1 MQLIMQLFAP
11 KNMKKLHSKV
21 AHNQPKYF
29 FNIANRPKKSSNLN
43 FCSIKIARRLTYVI
57 CIMTLIKTKTF
68 LFCLKDAESIQ
79 QHSVV
84 RISCAWF
91 YLFIICLSDLSST
104 GFEIDQTSRSDIGPL
119 HVLWQVS
126 FGCWVTWSISS
137 WQKYYKSVFFP
148 KDEWLIAELLFL
160 SLYNWGLN
168 FL

>member
-1 MQLIMQLFAP
+1 
-11 KNMKKLHSKV
+11 
-21 AHNQPKYF
+21 
-29 FNIANRPKKSSNLN
+29 
-43 FCSIKIARRLTYVI
+43 
-57 CIMTLIKTKTF
+57 MTLIKTKTF

-148 KDEWLIAELLFL
+148 KVVMGSRASFSVFQQLRPKLTAKWMLSILSDLFL
-160 SLYNWGLN
+160 IRKTEKNVYFSILQIVEW
-168 FL
+168 